1 VTGGLNGSEEDRRG
15 DMGGPPSVLLALSSL
30 LGTAVDVDPLMARI
44 VDLVSRAMDADRA
57 TLFLV
62 DRASQ
67 ELYSKAA
74 HLPELDQIRLPIGR
88 GIAGY
93 VAETAQPVRV
103 PSVREDARFFEAI
116 DETTGYKT
124 ASLLAVPLFER
135 GSEGKEGKAR
145 RVVGVIEALNKRS
158 ATSFDDADQALLEA
172 LAEQVSEALALV
184 HLDDSYGRPVR
195 YNGIVGASGRMCEV
209 YEVMA
214 SAAATDATVLV
225 LGESGT
231 GKELVARAIHANSDR
246 ASGPFVKVDCT
257 AIPETLIEAELFGHE
272 KGAFTGADR
281 MVKGKCELAEG
292 GTLFLDEIGEMP
304 PPLQAKLLRFVQD
317 RELERIG
324 GRQVIKT
331 DVRVVAATHRDLED
345 AARRGTFRRDLFY
358 RIKVVSIALPPLR
371 ERGGEDIAQLA
382 RHFLRV
388 YARRHRRPV
397 RSIDPL
403 GMSLLRSYAW
413 PGNIRELEHC
423 IESAVVL
430 CRGPALLPA
439 HLCLPRGGEA
449 VHSGG
454 EPAALADT
462 AGLPLAEVE
471 KRHILRTLEAVGG
484 NRTRTATVLGIGRN
498 TLARKL
504 KQYGIG
510 E

>member
-1 VTGGLNGSEEDRRG
+1 
-15 DMGGPPSVLLALSSL
+15 
-30 LGTAVDVDPLMARI
+30 VDVDPLMARI

-449 VHSGG
+449 VHTGT